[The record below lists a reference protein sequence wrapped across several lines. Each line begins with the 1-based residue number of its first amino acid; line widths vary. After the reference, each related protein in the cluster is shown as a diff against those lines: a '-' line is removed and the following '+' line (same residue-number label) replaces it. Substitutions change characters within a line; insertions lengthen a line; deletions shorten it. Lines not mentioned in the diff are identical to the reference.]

1 MIKTIIRLELT
12 DDICKSAGYSV
23 DKEKFK
29 KEFFNMVRNV
39 LPELSYYLNGRKSPY
54 FRLLYI
60 GNIRDVDLVVYC
72 NDIDF
77 DYDIKNNDYLLKKC
91 SPIKTE
97 EHKFKFY
104 VLQNYLLYFR
114 QLGFDIEEK
123 NLSLIREK
131 I

>member
-1 MIKTIIRLELT
+1 MIKNIIRLQLT

-39 LPELSYYLNGRKSPY
+39 LPELSYFLKSGQSPY
-54 FRLLYI
+54 FQLSYI
-60 GNIRDVDLVVYC
+60 GNICYVDLVVYC

-77 DYDIKNNDYLLKKC
+77 DYDIKHNDYLLKKC

-123 NLSLIREK
+123 NLILIREK